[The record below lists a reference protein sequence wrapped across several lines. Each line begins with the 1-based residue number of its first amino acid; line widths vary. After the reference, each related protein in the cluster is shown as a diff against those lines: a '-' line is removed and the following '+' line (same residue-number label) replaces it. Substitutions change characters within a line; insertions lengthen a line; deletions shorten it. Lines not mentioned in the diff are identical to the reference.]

1 MNWMPFLVCG
11 GLLAA
16 GCANDSAPTAGPP
29 PASSTTPAD
38 PSAREKSVTLAVSGM
53 T

>member
-1 MNWMPFLVCG
+1 MNWMPSLVCG

-16 GCANDSAPTAGPP
+16 GCANDSAPTAPPP
-29 PASSTTPAD
+29 PAASSTPAD
-38 PSAREKSVTLAVSGM
+38 PAAIAKSVTLAVSGM